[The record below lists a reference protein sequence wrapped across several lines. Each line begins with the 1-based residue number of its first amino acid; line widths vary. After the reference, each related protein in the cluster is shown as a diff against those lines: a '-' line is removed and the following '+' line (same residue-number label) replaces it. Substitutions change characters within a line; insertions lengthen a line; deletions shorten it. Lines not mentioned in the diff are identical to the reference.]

1 MPGIGGGGYSTEA
14 KAKAKRRKRR
24 TGFLAQLV
32 GDGLFEIAGFADFA
46 RFMRRRYRIGDQ
58 FIVEVRKARN
68 PYFHR
73 LVMGLI
79 HKLAE
84 NRDEFNGDTEKALYV
99 LKVKL
104 GRATIFALDE
114 NTTGWIP
121 ESIAFENMDEGEFRI
136 FFDDL
141 CHLLANDYWPD
152 MTREQVRAMAEILA
166 GRNRE

>member
-1 MPGIGGGGYSTEA
+1 MKSSVEE

-24 TGFLAQLV
+24 SGFLAQIV
-32 GDGLFEIAGFADFA
+32 GEGIFEIAGFADFA
-46 RFMRRRYRIGDQ
+46 RFIRRRYRIGDQ
-58 FIVEVRKARN
+58 VMIEVRKARN

-104 GRATIFALDE
+104 GRATIFAMDE
-114 NTTGWIP
+114 HTTGWIP
-121 ESIAFENMDEGEFRI
+121 ESIAFENMDEGEFHI

-141 CHLLANDYWPD
+141 CFLLANDYWAD